1 MALRGRQRLDLEPDD
16 VAIGVSSRSGP
27 WNQQNPVHAGWCP
40 HDPASTIAHGQMH
53 RAGHLAT
60 LFSTPP
66 ARETTMHL
74 MKKLALAAVLATGAA
89 SSAMAA
95 DTNVAI
101 DLGGSFTALLEQIT
115 IGSLSNVTGHLNF
128 ASGNYILGPFSLMLA
143 DPGSNVTVDFGSAG
157 SVLATPTGYSFAF
170 NNVAAGTY
178 LLSATGN
185 NAFGATAVNAT
196 YTVTAAPVP
205 EPETYAMLMAGLGV
219 VGFMAR
225 RKKKVA

>member
-1 MALRGRQRLDLEPDD
+1 
-16 VAIGVSSRSGP
+16 
-27 WNQQNPVHAGWCP
+27 
-40 HDPASTIAHGQMH
+40 
-53 RAGHLAT
+53 
-60 LFSTPP
+60 
-66 ARETTMHL
+66 MHL

-89 SSAMAA
+89 SSAMAVE
-95 DTNVAI
+95 TNVSI
-101 DLGGSFTALLEQIT
+101 DLNGGAFSALLGEIT
-115 IGSLSNVTGHLNF
+115 IGSLSNVTGNLNF
-128 ASGNYILGPFSLMLA
+128 STDSITLFGMPFTFANPGN
-143 DPGSNVTVDFGSAG
+143 DVTVGFGGFGSVT
-157 SVLATPTGYSFAF
+157 STPTGYSFAF

-185 NAFGATAVNAT
+185 NAAGLTAVNAS